1 MTTQQQHCAT
11 LQALHQGASAWVLP
25 NPWDLGSALQLQ
37 KRGFKA
43 LATSSAALAGTLGR
57 KDGQVTLE
65 EKLRHCEQLATHLSV
80 PVSVDFEDGFDDS
93 PEGLAANIVQLA
105 STGVAGCSIEDFSR
119 ERQLIFEPALA
130 AERMAAAVETV
141 AGLDCD
147 FQLVGRAENLIRGR
161 DDFDDTLA
169 RLVRYAELGA
179 HVVYAPGLRSL
190 DQVRAVRAATNK
202 PVNVLWPFFPGVAL
216 AALGEA
222 GACRLSLGSALYQ
235 QMGAWLDEQAG
246 AMEV

>member
-1 MTTQQQHCAT
+1 MTTQQQHCQT
-11 LQALHQGASAWVLP
+11 LQALHQGAGAWVLP

-57 KDGQVTLE
+57 RDGQVTLE
-65 EKLRHCEQLATHLSV
+65 EKLRHCEQLAMHLSV
-80 PVSVDFEDGFDDS
+80 PVSVDFEDGFDDT

-105 STGVAGCSIEDFSR
+105 GTGVAGCSIEDFSR
-119 ERQLIFEPALA
+119 QRQLIFEPVLA

-141 AGLDCD
+141 ARLDCD

-169 RLVRYAELGA
+169 RLVRFSELGA

-202 PVNVLWPFFPGVAL
+202 PVNVLWPFFPGVSL

-235 QMGAWLDEQAG
+235 QMGAWLDEQAS
-246 AMEV
+246 AMEI